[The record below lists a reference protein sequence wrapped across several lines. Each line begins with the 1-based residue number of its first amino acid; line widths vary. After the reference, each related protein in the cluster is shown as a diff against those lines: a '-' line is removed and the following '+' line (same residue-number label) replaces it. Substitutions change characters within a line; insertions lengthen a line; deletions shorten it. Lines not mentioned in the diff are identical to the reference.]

1 MLFCTHTPSD
11 FSSVSS
17 GSASS
22 GKFSW
27 YFAANFWCEASL
39 SADTPKTGTRTPSK
53 RGIRSRKPQASFV
66 QPGVSSFG

>member
-1 MLFCTHTPSD
+1 MLFCTHTPIAL
-11 FSSVSS
+11 SSVSS

-27 YFAANFWCEASL
+27 YLAANFWCEASL
-39 SADTPKTGTRTPSK
+39 SADTPNTGTLMPVK
-53 RGIRSRKPQASFV
+53 RGRLSRKPQASVV